1 MRTLVAIPVYNEER
15 YVEQVLRRVAAYAD
29 EILVIDDGST
39 DMTPCLLAKQPVEVI
54 RHRENRGY
62 GRALLDAFRWASVD
76 GFDWVITMDCDEQHE
91 PAAIPQFMDA
101 IARND
106 ADIISGSRYLNLHE
120 GDDAPPPDRRR
131 INTMITGEVNDR
143 LGLSLTDAFCGFK
156 AHRVSALD
164 RLDLSESG
172 YAFPMQ
178 LWAQCA
184 HAGLRIREIPVRLI
198 YNDPTRTFGG
208 PLDDPAERLTHYRD
222 ALDQAILHAEQTH
235 GQRTPEPRVVI
246 ARRGCGEAHAITR
259 AHLADVEDRIARL
272 TGLRD
277 ALRSM
282 LACGSDTVREC
293 RIIEVLADHG
303 ACLDERL

>member
-15 YVEQVLRRVAAYAD
+15 YVEKVLQRVARFAD

-39 DMTPCLLAKQPVEVI
+39 DQTPCLLARQPVEVI
-54 RHRENRGY
+54 RHKENRGY

-91 PAAIPQFMDA
+91 PAAIPHFVEA
-101 IARND
+101 IRRDD

-120 GDDAPPPDRRR
+120 GDDVPPPDRRR
-131 INTMITGEVNDR
+131 INTMLTQEINDR
-143 LGLSLTDAFCGFK
+143 LGLSLTDSFCGFK
-156 AHRVSALD
+156 AHRVSALN

-178 LWAQCA
+178 LWAQSA
-184 HAGLRIREIPVRLI
+184 AAGLRITEIPVRLI

-222 ALDQAILHAEQTH
+222 ALNLAVEHASDTH
-235 GQRTPEPRVVI
+235 GDGRAKPMVTMGGLSNGCV
-246 ARRGCGEAHAITR
+246 RG
-259 AHLADVEDRIARL
+259 
-272 TGLRD
+272 
-277 ALRSM
+277 
-282 LACGSDTVREC
+282 
-293 RIIEVLADHG
+293 
-303 ACLDERL
+303 